1 MTENKPLTVAEAAD
15 FLSVNPWQVRHYI
28 SRGIL
33 KAYKLGNGGNKKGS
47 RRRWRIWKEDLI
59 SFINRDSNIVETN
72 TILKQRKRRVS
83 SPPVAEDG
91 K

>member
-28 SRGIL
+28 SRGVL
-33 KAYKLGNGGNKKGS
+33 KAYKMGNGSNKKGS
-47 RRRWRIWKEDLI
+47 RRRWRIWKDDLI
-59 SFINRDSNIVETN
+59 AFVNRDSNVVETD
-72 TILKQRKRRVS
+72 TILKQRNRRVS
-83 SPPVAEDG
+83 SPSVAEDG